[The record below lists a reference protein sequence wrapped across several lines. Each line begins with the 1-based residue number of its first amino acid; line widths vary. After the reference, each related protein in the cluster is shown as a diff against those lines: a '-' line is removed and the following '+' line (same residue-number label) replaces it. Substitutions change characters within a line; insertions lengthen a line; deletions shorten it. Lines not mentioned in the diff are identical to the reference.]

1 VISAIN
7 FFLAKAQLADRAL
20 GFFLWGKSGSPK
32 DDFSVRKTISG
43 AVHCSGCH
51 LANFLSSGLSD
62 FRTSSRFPTQA
73 LAISNIIPTL
83 APLINKIMQEGTVK
97 FFNTTKGFG
106 FITPNG
112 GGQDVFVHT
121 SGLIDEIRENDKV
134 EFEVENGR
142 KGVNAVNV
150 KVV

>member
-1 VISAIN
+1 
-7 FFLAKAQLADRAL
+7 
-20 GFFLWGKSGSPK
+20 
-32 DDFSVRKTISG
+32 
-43 AVHCSGCH
+43 
-51 LANFLSSGLSD
+51 
-62 FRTSSRFPTQA
+62 
-73 LAISNIIPTL
+73 
-83 APLINKIMQEGTVK
+83 MQEGTVK